1 MNLIL
6 LFESDFIASSRSE
19 QESQVKVCLTGRRA
33 EYIQKIHQ
41 AKIGDKLSV
50 GLAGGNIGTGTVI
63 NINDSSVSLKVV
75 MEQQPPPPLPVTLVL
90 ALPRPK
96 VLRRLYRT
104 ISELGVKELYLI
116 NAFRVEKSYWHSPAL
131 DGQAIRDNLILGLEQ
146 CKDTVLPEV
155 HLRYRFKPFVED
167 ELPTVIGTS
176 KAIVAHPHSQ
186 SILEPRGVQATTLVI
201 GPEGGFIPYEIEKLE
216 QAGCQ
221 TTRIGVRILR
231 VETAVPAILSR
242 LFSDG

>member
-6 LFESDFIASSRSE
+6 LFESDFITSSRSE
-19 QESQVKVCLTGRRA
+19 QESQAEVCLTGRRA
-33 EYIQKIHQ
+33 EHIRKIHQ
-41 AKIGDKLSV
+41 AKIGDELSV
-50 GLAGGNIGTGTVI
+50 GLVDGNIGTGTVI
-63 NINDSSVSLKVV
+63 NINDSSVSLKVG

-104 ISELGVKELYLI
+104 ISELGVKQLYLI

-131 DGQAIRDNLILGLEQ
+131 DGHTIRDNLILGLEQ

-155 HLRYRFKPFVED
+155 HLRKLFKPFVED
-167 ELPTVIGTS
+167 ELPTVIGSS
-176 KAIVAHPHSQ
+176 KAIVAHPYGQ
-186 SILEPRGVQATTLVI
+186 SMLEPHQGQATTLVI

-221 TTRIGVRILR
+221 TARMGARILR
-231 VETAVPAILSR
+231 VENAVPAILSR
-242 LFSDG
+242 LFPDS